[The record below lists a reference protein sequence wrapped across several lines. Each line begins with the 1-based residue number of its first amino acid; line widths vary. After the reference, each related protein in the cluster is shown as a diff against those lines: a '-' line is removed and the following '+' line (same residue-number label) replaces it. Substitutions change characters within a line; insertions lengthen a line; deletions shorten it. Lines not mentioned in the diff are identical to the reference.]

1 MAVETQLLERD
12 RQVWEGILADHGA
25 KTSAVLQ
32 ILLDI
37 NQHYHYLPQESL
49 EWLAGQIRM
58 PISQVFSVATFFK
71 VFSLTPRGRTLI
83 HVCTGTACHVKGA
96 QRLIERL
103 DKEMHLKPGETAADL
118 AFTLETV
125 NCVGACASAP
135 ILRVNEDTHSEMT
148 PTKVSELIQELVK
161 KEG

>member
-103 DKEMHLKPGETAADL
+103 DKDMHLKPGETAADL

-135 ILRVNEDTHSEMT
+135 IVRVNEDTYSEMT

>member
-1 MAVETQLLERD
+1 MAVEQKLSEKDLQTLSAI
-12 RQVWEGILADHGA
+12 VADHGT

-71 VFSLTPRGRTLI
+71 VFSLTPRGRTLV

-103 DKEMHLKPGETAADL
+103 DKELHLKPGETTTDL
-118 AFTLETV
+118 ALTLETV

-135 ILRVNEDTHSEMT
+135 IVRVNEDTHSEMT
-148 PTKVSELIQELVK
+148 PNKVSELIQELVK

>member
-1 MAVETQLLERD
+1 MAVETQLMERD
-12 RQVWEGILADHGA
+12 LQVWEGILADHGA

-103 DKEMHLKPGETAADL
+103 DKDMHLKPGETAADL

-148 PTKVSELIQELVK
+148 PNKVSELIQELVK

>member
-1 MAVETQLLERD
+1 MLAENQIPEQDLK
-12 RQVWEGILADHGA
+12 VWEGILADHGA
-25 KTSAVLQ
+25 KTSSVLQ

-37 NQHYHYLPQESL
+37 NSHYHYLPQESL
-49 EWLAGQIRM
+49 EWLSGQIRM

-71 VFSLTPRGRTLI
+71 VFSLTPRGRTLV
-83 HVCTGTACHVKGA
+83 HVCTGTACHVKGT

-103 DKEMHLKPGETAADL
+103 DKELHLKPGETTADL
-118 AFTLETV
+118 AITLETV

-135 ILRVNEDTHSEMT
+135 IVRVNDDTYSEMT
-148 PTKVSELIQELVK
+148 PNKVSELIQELIK

>member
-103 DKEMHLKPGETAADL
+103 DKDMHLKPGETAADL

-148 PTKVSELIQELVK
+148 PNKVSELIQELVK

>member
-12 RQVWEGILADHGA
+12 LQVWEGILADHGA

-103 DKEMHLKPGETAADL
+103 DKDMHLKPGETAADL

-148 PTKVSELIQELVK
+148 PNKVSELIQELVK

>member
-1 MAVETQLLERD
+1 MAVEQKLSEKDLQTLSAI
-12 RQVWEGILADHGA
+12 VADHGT

-71 VFSLTPRGRTLI
+71 VFSLTPRGRTLV

-103 DKEMHLKPGETAADL
+103 DKELHLKPGQTAADL

-135 ILRVNEDTHSEMT
+135 SVRVNEETHSEMT
-148 PTKVSELIQELVK
+148 PNKVSELIQELVK

>member
-1 MAVETQLLERD
+1 MLAEKPIPEQDLD
-12 RQVWEGILADHGA
+12 VWEGILAHHGA
-25 KTSAVLQ
+25 QTSSVLQ

-71 VFSLTPRGRTLI
+71 VFSLTPRGKTII
-83 HVCTGTACHVKGA
+83 HVCTGTACHVRGA
-96 QRLIERL
+96 PKLLERMH
-103 DKEMHLKPGETAADL
+103 KEAGLKPGQTTADL
-118 AFTLETV
+118 ALTLETV

-135 ILRVNEDTHSEMT
+135 VVRIDDTTYSDVTPGQLSEIIGDLRRSE
-148 PTKVSELIQELVK
+148 
-161 KEG
+161 G

>member
-1 MAVETQLLERD
+1 MAVEQKLSEKDLQTLSAI
-12 RQVWEGILADHGA
+12 VADHGT

-71 VFSLTPRGRTLI
+71 VFSLTPRGRTLV

-103 DKEMHLKPGETAADL
+103 DKELHLKPGETAADL

-135 ILRVNEDTHSEMT
+135 IVRVNEETHSEMT
-148 PTKVSELIQELVK
+148 PNKVSELIQALVK

>member
-1 MAVETQLLERD
+1 MAVETPLLERD
-12 RQVWEGILADHGA
+12 LQVWEGILADHGA

-103 DKEMHLKPGETAADL
+103 DKDMHLKPGETAADL

-135 ILRVNEDTHSEMT
+135 IVRVNEDTYSEMT